1 MKVEK
6 SNKSLKKAPVLAP
19 LPPIVIPSVRYAN
32 VKKEEPILQPPQS
45 SHELMMSSQT
55 QLEKRQSSSSVFGK
69 TSPTKF
75 RQKIPQGYELA
86 SYAKAIEHLNTQSYF
101 RKVKNTHDG
110 EEDY

>member
-6 SNKSLKKAPVLAP
+6 SIKSLKKVPVLAP
-19 LPPIVIPSVRYAN
+19 LPQIITAPAIAQLPPVVIPSVRYAP
-32 VKKEEPILQPPQS
+32 VKKEEPMIMHQPPQS

-75 RQKIPQGYELA
+75 RQKIPQGY
-86 SYAKAIEHLNTQSYF
+86 
-101 RKVKNTHDG
+101 
-110 EEDY
+110 